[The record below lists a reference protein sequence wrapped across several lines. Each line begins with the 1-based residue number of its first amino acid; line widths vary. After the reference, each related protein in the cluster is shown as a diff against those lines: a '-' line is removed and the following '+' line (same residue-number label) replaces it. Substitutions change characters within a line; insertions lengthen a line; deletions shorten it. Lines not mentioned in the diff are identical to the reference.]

1 MLTATIFSTD
11 IRQKEVELI
20 KQHRPRKEQKAVE
33 HGRVKWIV
41 TIFILAMAISA
52 LFSFFS
58 QEILDSASLLG
69 AFAVLLVIVAVGI
82 VFDVLGVA
90 VTSADEK
97 PFHSM
102 SARKVRGAPEAID
115 LLRSADKVSSVCND
129 VIGDICGIISGTAVA
144 VIVGLIAAGKTAN
157 DPKTVFFQLM
167 MSAFVAGLTI
177 GGKAIFKNI
186 AIKNS
191 TKIVHFAAKFIAFFK
206 QIFHRKQR

>member
-1 MLTATIFSTD
+1 MLIATVYPI
-11 IRQKEVELI
+11 QKEVEFI
-20 KQHRPRKEQKAVE
+20 KQHRPRKDHN
-33 HGRVKWIV
+33 HGRTKWII
-41 TIFILAMAISA
+41 TIFLLAMGISA

-58 QEILDSASLLG
+58 QEILDSAGLIG

-82 VFDVLGVA
+82 LFDVIGVA

-102 SARKVRGAPEAID
+102 SARKVKGAPEAIG

-157 DPKTVFFQLM
+157 DSRTVFFQLM
-167 MSAFVAGLTI
+167 LSAFVAGLTI
-177 GGKAIFKNI
+177 GGKAVFKTV
-186 AIKNS
+186 AIRNS
-191 TKIVHFAAKFIAFFK
+191 TAIVHFAAKVIAFFSH
-206 QIFHRKQR
+206 IFHRKNR